1 MNTENNTSSEVE
13 LSPLPVR
20 LFRAIVVAAVL
31 TAFGASMGF
40 CDEPTSIEI
49 ESKRNTQKIMK
60 NTWVSTWPEAV
71 KASKATGKPIM
82 LMFTGS
88 DWCHW
93 CQKLEHEVFQ
103 RPAFQKWSDKVIKIR
118 VDFPETHAL
127 AKDLKAQNEV
137 LKKWYENFVQA
148 YPTCLFVEPNGRVIG
163 TTGYV
168 PGGPVFW
175 IDRAE
180 GVLMDFG
187 DLSAQADFSTF
198 AK

>member
-1 MNTENNTSSEVE
+1 MNTQNNTSSEVE

-20 LFRAIVVAAVL
+20 LFRAVVVAAAL

-40 CDEPTSIEI
+40 CDEPAP
-49 ESKRNTQKIMK
+49 KRSAPQIMK

-82 LMFTGS
+82 MMFTGS

-103 RPAFQKWSDKVIKIR
+103 RPSFQQWSDKVIKIR
-118 VDFPETHAL
+118 VDFPSTHEL
-127 AKDLKAQNEV
+127 AKDTKSQNEV
-137 LKKWYENFVQA
+137 LKNWYADFVNS

-168 PGGPVFW
+168 AGGPDFW

-187 DLSAQADFSTF
+187 DLSAQADLSKF